1 MKGCQLV
8 SISFFVLL
16 FSVAARPTDND
27 CVYTLY
33 VKTGCMM
40 KAGTDS
46 RISVVLG
53 DPFGRSVWIPELRS
67 WGLMPYAHDYFER
80 GNLDVFSGRG
90 SCIGS
95 PCRLNL
101 TSDGS
106 GWHHGWYCDYIE
118 VTSTGPQQP
127 CSQTVFYVDQWL
139 ATDIPPFQLT
149 AFRDGCYR
157 RDEPRKH
164 GRNVPLIV
172 GNPERPA

>member
-53 DPFGRSVWIPELRS
+53 DPFGRSVWIAELRS

-90 SCIGS
+90 CCSNRRQLH
-95 PCRLNL
+95 RLSL
-101 TSDGS
+101 P
-106 GWHHGWYCDYIE
+106 
-118 VTSTGPQQP
+118 PQLDLRWLGVAP
-127 CSQTVFYVDQWL
+127 WLWL

-149 AFRDGCYR
+149 AFRDGCYMQ
-157 RDEPRKH
+157 DEPRKH

>member
-53 DPFGRSVWIPELRS
+53 DPFGRSVWIAELRS

-80 GNLDVFSGRG
+80 GNLDVFSGRGCCSNRVGSVG

-118 VTSTGPQQP
+118 
-127 CSQTVFYVDQWL
+127 TVFYVDQWL

-149 AFRDGCYR
+149 AFRDGCYMQ
-157 RDEPRKH
+157 DEPRKH

>member
-1 MKGCQLV
+1 MQ
-8 SISFFVLL
+8 
-16 FSVAARPTDND
+16 ND

-33 VKTGCMM
+33 VKTGWMM

-46 RISVVLG
+46 KISVVLG
-53 DPFGRSVWIPELRS
+53 DLFGRSVWIPELRS

-80 GNLDVFSGRG
+80 GNIDVFSGRG

-106 GWHHGWYCDYIE
+106 GWHHCWYCDYIE

-127 CSQTVFYVDQWL
+127 CAQTMFYVGQWL
-139 ATDIPPFQLT
+139 ATDIPPFQLS
-149 AFRDGCYR
+149 AFRDGCYM

-164 GRNVPLIV
+164 GTNVPLIV
-172 GNPERPA
+172 RNPERPA

>member
-27 CVYTLY
+27 CVCTLY
-33 VKTGCMM
+33 VKTGWMM

-53 DPFGRSVWIPELRS
+53 DRS
-67 WGLMPYAHDYFER
+67 GGH
-80 GNLDVFSGRG
+80 GRG

-118 VTSTGPQQP
+118 ITSTGPQQP
-127 CSQTVFYVDQWL
+127 CAQTVFYVDQWL
-139 ATDIPPFQLT
+139 AADIPPFQLT
-149 AFRDGCYR
+149 AFRDGCYM

-172 GNPERPA
+172 GNPESPA